1 MIVKINQSKNSWTH
15 IGDVVRTKIYRLQ
28 DYILAFNTKRD
39 YIIGGYKLDL
49 YYKNEKGINRN
60 SLYYF
65 DELLFDKK
73 IITNQI
79 DNSTDILSDEDKNK
93 MWSVKILEITTK
105 TEKIVGVLILSTTV
119 YLLDDKG
126 NTIEKL
132 N

>member
-1 MIVKINQSKNSWTH
+1 MIVKINQSNNSWVH
-15 IGDVVRTKIYRLQ
+15 IGDVVRTKIYSLQ

-39 YIIGGYKLDL
+39 YRIGGYKLDL
-49 YYKNEKGINRN
+49 YCKNEKGINRR
-60 SLYYF
+60 SLHDF

-79 DNSTDILSDEDKNK
+79 DNSKDILSDEDKNK
-93 MWSVKILEITTK
+93 QWSAKILEITTK
-105 TEKIVGVLILSTTV
+105 TEKIIGVLMTSTTV